1 MRIVQPMISEEVQG
15 ALRHLK
21 RLSAGSRQGL
31 RQLRQKR
38 SISERLP
45 FSKPNAFGETIRS
58 APQTQFSLHI
68 LSMKLGFICLN
79 IPGHLNP
86 MTALALQLQARGDD
100 VVFLYSEGG
109 AGFSVAADIIEQSSG
124 VTKNV
129 GRAHA

>member
-1 MRIVQPMISEEVQG
+1 
-15 ALRHLK
+15 
-21 RLSAGSRQGL
+21 
-31 RQLRQKR
+31 
-38 SISERLP
+38 
-45 FSKPNAFGETIRS
+45 
-58 APQTQFSLHI
+58 
-68 LSMKLGFICLN
+68 MKLGFICLN

-109 AGFSVAADIIEQSSG
+109 AGFSVAADIIKQSSG